1 MTPREHSPLTS
12 VFVYGT
18 LLPGER
24 NEHVARQGSAYQ
36 TEPATLD
43 GALLCDLRPE
53 GYPALFQE
61 GQGRVH
67 GSLYTYA
74 PADWAAALPLLDDL
88 EGLHLEPPLYRRAE
102 VTVQTAGGPRPAWV
116 YFYARDNR
124 RQAPGCVPV
133 PSGRWT
139 EMPGRDQP
147 GEAPVLEDGR
157 RR

>member
-1 MTPREHSPLTS
+1 MPQSARAPLTS

-18 LLPGER
+18 LMPGER
-24 NEHVARQGSAYQ
+24 NEHVARQDSPYQ
-36 TEPATLD
+36 IEEAALD

-53 GYPALFQE
+53 AYPALFEE
-61 GQGRVH
+61 GGGQVH
-67 GSLYTYA
+67 GYLYTYA

-88 EGLHLEPPLYRRAE
+88 EGLHLEPPLYRRTK

-116 YFYARDNR
+116 YSYARAER
-124 RQAPGCVPV
+124 RRAPGCVPV

-139 EMPGRDQP
+139 EVPGRDQP
-147 GEAPVLEDGR
+147 DEESIPDDGR